1 MPKYLIADFIV
12 EIEPKFEYL
21 NNLCKPFLYIGD
33 RAADFSAIPSEANLN
48 SLYKRMADGS
58 ALEQAEELA
67 TASLFN
73 REIISHGAM
82 LVHSSVL
89 VYDNKAYLFT
99 ADSGVGKSTHTRMWL
114 DKFGEKV
121 HILND
126 DKPVVKIKNE
136 VPLCCGTPF
145 DGGSGIADNETV
157 PVGAIIFIERSD
169 TNFVTV
175 PDTKEIV
182 QRLYKSTVK
191 FVNKSD
197 GMSLLSNLDNLIRHT
212 KFYVLH
218 CNTDD
223 SAVDVAYNN
232 IIINCK

>member
-1 MPKYLIADFIV
+1 
-12 EIEPKFEYL
+12 
-21 NNLCKPFLYIGD
+21 
-33 RAADFSAIPSEANLN
+33 
-48 SLYKRMADGS
+48 
-58 ALEQAEELA
+58 
-67 TASLFN
+67 
-73 REIISHGAM
+73 M
-82 LVHSSVL
+82 LVHSSAL
-89 VYDNKAYLFT
+89 VFDGKAYLFS
-99 ADSGVGKSTHTRMWL
+99 ADSGVGKSTHTKMWL
-114 DKFGEKV
+114 KRFGSKA

-145 DGGSGIADNETV
+145 DGGSGIANNETV
-157 PVGAIIFIERSD
+157 PIGAIIFIERSD
-169 TNFVTV
+169 DNFVTI
-175 PDTKEIV
+175 PDTNEIV

-218 CNTDD
+218 CNTDE

-232 IIINCK
+232 IIKNCK

>member
-12 EIEPKFEYL
+12 EIEPKFDYL
-21 NNLCKPFLYIGD
+21 KKLCEPFLYEGE
-33 RAADFSAIPSEANLN
+33 RSADFSAIPSASYLN
-48 SLYKRMADGS
+48 SLLSRMVEGS
-58 ALEQAEELA
+58 TIDEAEEFA
-67 TASLFN
+67 TASIFN
-73 REIISHGAM
+73 RKIIHRGAM
-82 LVHSSVL
+82 LVHSSAL
-89 VYDNKAYLFT
+89 VFDGKAYLFS
-99 ADSGVGKSTHTRMWL
+99 ADSGVGKSTHTKMW
-114 DKFGEKV
+114 
-121 HILND
+121 
-126 DKPVVKIKNE
+126 
-136 VPLCCGTPF
+136 LCCGTPF
-145 DGGSGIADNETV
+145 DGGSGIANNETV

-169 TNFVTV
+169 DNFVTI
-175 PDTKEIV
+175 PDTNEIV

-232 IIINCK
+232 IIKNCK

>member
-1 MPKYLIADFIV
+1 MPKYLIAVFIV
-12 EIEPKFEYL
+12 EIEPKFDYL
-21 NNLCKPFLYIGD
+21 KKLCEPFLYEGE
-33 RAADFSAIPSEANLN
+33 RSADFSAIPSDSYLN
-48 SLYKRMADGS
+48 SLLSRMVEGS
-58 ALEQAEELA
+58 TIDEAEEFA
-67 TASLFN
+67 TASIFN
-73 REIISHGAM
+73 RKIIHRGAM
-82 LVHSSVL
+82 LVHSSAL
-89 VYDNKAYLFT
+89 VFDGKAYLFS
-99 ADSGVGKSTHTRMWL
+99 ADSGVGKSTHTKMWL
-114 DKFGEKV
+114 KRFGSKA

-145 DGGSGIADNETV
+145 DGGSGIANNETV

-169 TNFVTV
+169 DNFVTI
-175 PDTKEIV
+175 PDTNEIV

-218 CNTDD
+218 CNTDEC
-223 SAVDVAYNN
+223 AVDVAYNN
-232 IIINCK
+232 IIKNCK

>member
-67 TASLFN
+67 TASLFI

-126 DKPVVKIKNE
+126 DKPVVKIKNG

>member
-12 EIEPKFEYL
+12 EIEPKFD
-21 NNLCKPFLYIGD
+21 NLKKLCEPFLHIGD
-33 RAADFSAIPSEANLN
+33 RSADFSAIPSDSYLN
-48 SLYKRMADGS
+48 SLLSRMVKGS
-58 ALEQAEELA
+58 TIDKAEEFA
-67 TASLFN
+67 TASIFN
-73 REIISHGAM
+73 HEIIHRGTM
-82 LVHSSVL
+82 LVHSSAL
-89 VYDNKAYLFT
+89 VFCGKAYLFS
-99 ADSGVGKSTHTRMWL
+99 AESAVGKSTHTKMWL
-114 DKFGEKV
+114 KKFGEKV

-126 DKPVVKIKNE
+126 DKPVVKLKNG

-145 DGGSGIADNETV
+145 DGGSGIANNETV

-169 TNFVTV
+169 TNFVTI

-191 FVNKSD
+191 YVNKSD
-197 GMSLLSNLDNLIRHT
+197 GMSLLSNFDNLIQHT

-218 CNTDD
+218 CNTDE

-232 IIINCK
+232 IIKNRK

>member
-1 MPKYLIADFIV
+1 MLPHLDAIDCDTAPISGEKPRQDLLERTFPLAGRSQ
-12 EIEPKFEYL
+12 EAEYL
-21 NNLCKPFLYIGD
+21 P
-33 RAADFSAIPSEANLN
+33 P
-48 SLYKRMADGS
+48 
-58 ALEQAEELA
+58 
-67 TASLFN
+67 
-73 REIISHGAM
+73 
-82 LVHSSVL
+82 VHR
-89 VYDNKAYLFT
+89 KA
-99 ADSGVGKSTHTRMWL
+99 
-114 DKFGEKV
+114 

-145 DGGSGIADNETV
+145 DGGSGIANNETV

-169 TNFVTV
+169 ANFVTI
-175 PDTKEIV
+175 PDTNEIV

-218 CNTDD
+218 CNTDEC
-223 SAVDVAYNN
+223 AVDVAYNN
-232 IIINCK
+232 IIKNCK

>member
-33 RAADFSAIPSEANLN
+33 RVADFSAIPSEANLN

-126 DKPVVKIKNE
+126 DKPVVKIKNG

-145 DGGSGIADNETV
+145 DGGSKIANNKTV
-157 PVGAIIFIERSD
+157 PIGAIIFIERSD
-169 TNFVTV
+169 TNFMTI

-182 QRLYKSTVK
+182 QRLYTSTVK
-191 FVNKSD
+191 YVNKED
-197 GMSLLSNLDNLIRHT
+197 GMCLLSNFDNLISHT
-212 KFYVLH
+212 KFFVLH
-218 CNTDD
+218 CNTDK
-223 SAVDVAYNN
+223 SAVDVAYYA
-232 IIINCK
+232 IIKNCK

>member
-12 EIEPKFEYL
+12 EIEPKFDYFK
-21 NNLCKPFLYIGD
+21 NLCEPFLYEGE
-33 RAADFSAIPSEANLN
+33 RSAEFFAVPSESYLVALKN
-48 SLYKRMADGS
+48 RMVEGS
-58 ALEQAEELA
+58 TLEQAEELA

-73 REIISHGAM
+73 QEIISHGAM

-99 ADSGVGKSTHTRMWL
+99 ADSGVGKSTHTRMWH

-126 DKPVVKIKNE
+126 DKPIVKIKNG

-145 DGGSGIADNETV
+145 DGGSKIANNETV
-157 PVGAIIFIERSD
+157 PIGAIIFIERSD
-169 TNFVTV
+169 TNFMTI

-182 QRLYKSTVK
+182 QRLYTSTVK
-191 FVNKSD
+191 YVNKED
-197 GMSLLSNLDNLIRHT
+197 GMCLLSNFDNLISHT
-212 KFYVLH
+212 KFFVLH
-218 CNTDD
+218 CNTDK
-223 SAVDVAYNN
+223 SAVDVAYYA
-232 IIINCK
+232 IIKNCK